1 MAEPWLSIIGL
12 GENGPEGMT
21 PASRAALVAAEV
33 IFGGPRHLALVD
45 AGSRGQAWPQPFDI
59 APVLALRG
67 RRVAVLASGDP
78 FWHGAGGSLTQV
90 LSAGEWQAFPGTSVF
105 SLAAAHLGWRLEAV
119 TCLGLH
125 AAAISGLRGQLYPS
139 ARLIVTLRDG
149 AAVAELAGWL
159 TAAGH
164 GAAQIWVM
172 EALGG
177 PRERVRQTSAAG
189 CDLADIGPL
198 VVAALHVPAQGPY
211 LPNTAG
217 LPEALF
223 AHDGQITKSP
233 VRAVTLA
240 ALAPRQN
247 ALLWDLG
254 AGSGSVSVEWCLA
267 GGRAIAVEARA
278 DRMANILSNINSF
291 GLAGRMRAVQGA
303 LPEAISDLD
312 PPDAIFVGGGFS
324 AALMDRLTALPKGTR
339 LVVNTVTLETESLV
353 SALQARHGG
362 SLLRMDFAQAE
373 PLGSLRGWQA
383 ARPVV
388 QWSVILG

>member
-1 MAEPWLSIIGL
+1 M
-12 GENGPEGMT
+12 
-21 PASRAALVAAEV
+21 
-33 IFGGPRHLALVD
+33 
-45 AGSRGQAWPQPFDI
+45 
-59 APVLALRG
+59 
-67 RRVAVLASGDP
+67 
-78 FWHGAGGSLTQV
+78 TQV

-254 AGSGSVSVEWCLA
+254 AGSGSISVEWCLA